1 MKAYFLFTS
10 TGPLVI
16 LTSYDFVEH
25 PELLEKLRA
34 KGVDKFVAHEISIET
49 ARTRY
54 GGHFEVVCKDVH
66 ETDDMRVLDFNG
78 ERAFKSFSFGELG
91 LPIYYE
97 QEPSP
102 WVCAPPAEA
111 GAAST

>member
-1 MKAYFLFTS
+1 MKGYFLFMA

-25 PELLEKLRA
+25 PQFLDKLRA
-34 KGVDKFVAHEISIET
+34 KGVDKFVAHEISVET
-49 ARTRY
+49 AKAKY

-78 ERAFKSFSFGELG
+78 ERAFKSFSFKELG
-91 LPIYYE
+91 SPIYYE
-97 QEPSP
+97 PEPGP
-102 WVCAPPAEA
+102 WIYTTPAEA
-111 GAAST
+111 GAASG

>member
-54 GGHFEVVCKDVH
+54 GGHFEVVCMDVH

-78 ERAFKSFSFGELG
+78 ERAFKSFRFKDLG
-91 LPIYYE
+91 PPIYYE
-97 QEPSP
+97 AEHIFSI
-102 WVCAPPAEA
+102 CAEPAEA
-111 GAAST
+111 GAASS